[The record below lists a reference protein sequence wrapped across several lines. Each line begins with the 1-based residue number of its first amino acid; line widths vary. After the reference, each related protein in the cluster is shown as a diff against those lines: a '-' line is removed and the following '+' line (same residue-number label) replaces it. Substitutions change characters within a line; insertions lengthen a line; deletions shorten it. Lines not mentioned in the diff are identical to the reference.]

1 VTEQE
6 RIVTEQERSL
16 AISTRSRPHAVRKT
30 QSVCAVVPS
39 PRGGLVSLASP
50 KKVPILPQIEI
61 VHTINYGSFYQV
73 VNIQHLGTNLKPPT
87 WTWSA
92 PSEDWRWC
100 CCVSGKR
107 MLMRTWLWRVLVR

>member
-39 PRGGLVSLASP
+39 PRGGVGELS
-50 KKVPILPQIEI
+50 LPQKSTNPTPNWNSTHYKLWEFL
-61 VHTINYGSFYQV
+61 SSCQYQAPW
-73 VNIQHLGTNLKPPT
+73 HKLK
-87 WTWSA
+87 A
-92 PSEDWRWC
+92 PHMNMKC
-100 CCVSGKR
+100 A
-107 MLMRTWLWRVLVR
+107 